1 MGVKTIRWL
10 NFVVFNQPN
19 FWEKYNHEKT
29 WPHIPPISEKNVFEK
44 KDHILTKLKIP
55 MKFLICDICK
65 NVKLLPYFK
74 L

>member
-29 WPHIPPISEKNVFEK
+29 WPHIPPISEKNVFGK
-44 KDHILTKLKIP
+44 KDHILTK
-55 MKFLICDICK
+55 
-65 NVKLLPYFK
+65 
-74 L
+74 